1 MSDVRAVG
9 QWRNNADLIADVAR
23 LGYLDGT
30 VLDVTYGEGAFW
42 RVYSPPGLIT
52 NDLHKANPNE
62 LHDDYRALSFEDNAV
77 DAVVFDPPYR
87 MSGRR
92 DRDAFDARYGL
103 EEYRGNDDILGDL
116 IAGSLE
122 GLRVSR
128 SYLLVKCQDQVNGG
142 RVRWQTDIVTRS
154 VEDAGGHK
162 VDRFDLVTSPR
173 GQPSDRRQR
182 TARRNHSTLLVFTK
196 ERRRIYRKGDL

>member
-77 DAVVFDPPYR
+77 DAVVFDPPYKLNGTPAMGAMDDR
-87 MSGRR
+87 YGTGRR
-92 DRDAFDARYGL
+92 TTRAEVL
-103 EEYRGNDDILGDL
+103 DDIV
-116 IAGSLE
+116 AGALE
-122 GLRVSR
+122 GLRVTR
-128 SYLLVKCQDQVNGG
+128 RYLLVKCQDQVEGG
-142 RVRWQTDIVTRS
+142 RVRWQTDVVTEALTHVCLERP
-154 VEDAGGHK
+154 VAARK
-162 VDRFDLVTSPR
+162 VDRFDLVTHPR
-173 GQPSDRRQR
+173 PQPGGRRQL
-182 TARRNHSTLLVFTK
+182 TARRNHSTLLVF
-196 ERRRIYRKGDL
+196 EKGRQ